1 MGADS
6 LSGGGL
12 LKYVVWVV
20 WVGGACRQVG
30 CKEGYRSSE
39 RGVWRED

>member
-20 WVGGACRQVG
+20 WVVWVGEWVGHAGRLGAREGGPI
-30 CKEGYRSSE
+30 
-39 RGVWRED
+39 